1 MLHKQ
6 PFHWHLNWRY
16 LCDFKLEICDLQEKY
31 APACLAGKDADFSSG
46 QTGWVGFFSYFF
58 LIFLFLGFS
67 FRFMVGELLQRMGLT

>member
-1 MLHKQ
+1 MFVPLALKLEI
-6 PFHWHLNWRY
+6 FV
-16 LCDFKLEICDLQEKY
+16 DFKLEICDLQEKY

-46 QTGWVGFFSYFF
+46 QTGWVGFFSRFF